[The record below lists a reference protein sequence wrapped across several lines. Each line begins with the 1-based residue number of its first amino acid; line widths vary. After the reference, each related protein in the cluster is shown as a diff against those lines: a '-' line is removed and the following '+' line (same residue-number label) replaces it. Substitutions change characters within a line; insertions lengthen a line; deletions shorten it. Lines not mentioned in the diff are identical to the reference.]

1 MNKSLLILSAVA
13 ALGISAHTTT
23 ARAQG
28 RDVVVVEKAPKRNLN
43 DGYDKVYNR
52 RRTKR
57 VYVIEN
63 HRPVRREVFIDERG
77 RYYREDGG
85 QRVFIEQ
92 HYDAY
97 PSQYFY
103 RDGRVRPG
111 ISINF

>member
-1 MNKSLLILSAVA
+1 MKKVLLVLAAVLAIPFSAQV
-13 ALGISAHTTT
+13 
-23 ARAQG
+23 ARAQE
-28 RDVVVVEKAPKRNLN
+28 REVVVEKAPKRNLN
-43 DGYDKVYNR
+43 DGYDRAYNKH
-52 RRTKR
+52 RTKR

-77 RYYREDGG
+77 RYYREDAG

-92 HYDAY
+92 HYDSY
-97 PSQYFY
+97 PSRYFF

>member
-1 MNKSLLILSAVA
+1 MKKLILLLTAVLGLGFSTQTASAQRREV
-13 ALGISAHTTT
+13 I
-23 ARAQG
+23 
-28 RDVVVVEKAPKRNLN
+28 VEKLPKRNLN
-43 DGYDKVYNR
+43 DGYDRSYNR

-63 HRPVRREVFIDERG
+63 NRPVRRELFIDGGG

-85 QRVFIEQ
+85 QRIFIDR
-92 HYDAY
+92 HYDSY
-97 PSQYFY
+97 PSRYFY